1 MDRIEPF
8 RTEQRTDALIW
19 YPYIILGLRCDLFYP
34 ILVWTLQYSMTHVTF
49 IEYLLIWTSCM
60 YNVHCTS
67 RCMFLWKYTMN
78 TYDKYVRK
86 YASLRYRMFFYFGQV
101 HRNQNWKWSH
111 NLGSILHCYVLLTYN
126 SATAGP
132 NFVIGLYFYDFG
144 RFDHNKRTFYNVNLH
159 IWAQNLDKM
168 YDEIRNQILGYNKR

>member
-1 MDRIEPF
+1 MQVYVIECSF
-8 RTEQRTDALIW
+8 
-19 YPYIILGLRCDLFYP
+19 
-34 ILVWTLQYSMTHVTF
+34 ILVKF
-49 IEYLLIWTSCM
+49 IET
-60 YNVHCTS
+60 
-67 RCMFLWKYTMN
+67 
-78 TYDKYVRK
+78 RK
-86 YASLRYRMFFYFGQV
+86 TG
-101 HRNQNWKWSH
+101 WSH